1 MTTFILVHGA
11 WHGAWCWYR
20 IVDALEQKGHRAIA
34 IDLPGHG
41 TDQSAIGDVSL
52 EDMVER
58 VGSAIE
64 AAQEP
69 VVLVGHSFGGTV
81 ITATAEKYSP
91 RLKTL
96 VYVTA
101 IVPMNGQSTID
112 AARPDTDSLLPGT
125 LTTSADGR
133 AIMGTTG
140 DLREIFYAGCPRED
154 VSLARMMLVSE
165 SAKALE
171 AVVRTTPQNW
181 GNIPKVYVECTL
193 DRAIGIA
200 QQRRF
205 WSAAQMA
212 DVRTLE
218 TDHSP
223 FFSAPDA
230 LTSILCDF

>member
-1 MTTFILVHGA
+1 MTTFVLVHGA

-20 IVDALEQKGHRAIA
+20 IVDALEQEGHRAIA

-41 TDQSAIGDVSL
+41 IDQSVIGDVSL

-58 VGSAIE
+58 VGSRIE
-64 AAQEP
+64 AIGEP

-81 ITATAEKYSP
+81 ITATAEKFAP

-96 VYVTA
+96 VYLTA
-101 IVPMNGQSTID
+101 IVPKNGQSTID

-125 LTTSADGR
+125 LTTSEDGK
-133 AIMGTTG
+133 AILGTTG
-140 DLREIFYAGCPRED
+140 DIREIFYAKCPSED
-154 VSLARMMLVSE
+154 LSLARMLLVSE
-165 SAKALE
+165 SVRALE
-171 AVVRTTPQNW
+171 AEVRTTPQMW
-181 GNIPKVYVECTL
+181 GSIPKVYVECTL

-205 WSAAQMA
+205 WSAAEVA

-223 FFSAPDA
+223 FFSAPEA
-230 LTSILCDF
+230 LTSILCGF